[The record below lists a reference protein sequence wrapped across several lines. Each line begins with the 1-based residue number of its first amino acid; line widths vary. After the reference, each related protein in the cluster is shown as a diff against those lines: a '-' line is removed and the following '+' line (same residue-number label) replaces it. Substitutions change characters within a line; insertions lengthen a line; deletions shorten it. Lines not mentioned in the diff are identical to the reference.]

1 MMFDIIMFVCAALV
15 LCFSLSQAWLAWK
28 YLQSKSK
35 YAAKVAKPVWTGS
48 LPRILVQLPV
58 YNEKYVVERLLRAAA
73 QMDYPHNLLCIQ
85 LLDDSDDDTTDIA
98 AKVIKEISQKNGP
111 HIVHL
116 RRADRVGYKAGALD
130 YGLKQ
135 STHEFISIFDA
146 DFLPKADFLKD
157 VLGYFSNPKLGMVQT
172 RWDHLNEDHSVLT
185 RILGFAID
193 NHFSV
198 EQGGRQASDCFINF
212 NGTAGM
218 WRRRTID
225 DAGGWSD
232 DCLTEDLDLSF
243 RAQLN
248 GWEALFVEEIATPS
262 ELPTEVNSI
271 RAQQSRW
278 TKGAVE
284 TSRKNLSRL
293 WFSKLGLQQK
303 LVGTFHMINSS
314 IFFPAFLI
322 GIITG
327 AWFIYPSAHQGLR
340 SSLLHTVLLVSF
352 VALGFTYWISQTRGD
367 FKLKND
373 HPLRF
378 VAKYLFFMSVIV
390 GFGIQ
395 NSKAVLE
402 GLLGRSTPFVRTPK
416 LNIVGTDKADANS
429 KNYLMGRLPV
439 EFYFEALAAGYFIV
453 LCGFSLFY
461 RSTDF
466 LDIFVFYGFGFCA
479 VVFFSLNDHLRS
491 LRAITKPA
499 IA

>member
-35 YAAKVAKPVWTGS
+35 RGAKVVKPVWTGP

-58 YNEKYVVERLLRAAA
+58 YNEKFVVERLLRAAA
-73 QMDYPHNLLCIQ
+73 QLDYPPKLLCIQ
-85 LLDDSDDDTTDIA
+85 LLDDSNDETTEIA
-98 AKVIKEISQKNGP
+98 AKVIKEISRRNGP
-111 HIVHL
+111 QIVHL

-135 STHEFISIFDA
+135 SDHEFVSIFDA
-146 DFLPKADFLKD
+146 DFLPRTHFLKE
-157 VLGYFSNPKLGMVQT
+157 VVGYFSNPKVGMVQT

-218 WRRRTID
+218 WRRRTIE

-248 GWEALFVEEIATPS
+248 GWEALFVEDIATPS
-262 ELPTEVNSI
+262 ELPTAVNSI

-293 WFSKLGLQQK
+293 WFSEMRVQQK

-322 GIITG
+322 GILTG
-327 AWFIYPSAHQGLR
+327 AWFIYPSAHQELR
-340 SSLLHTVLLVSF
+340 SSLLHGVLLISF
-352 VALGFTYWISQTRGD
+352 AALGFTYWISQTRGD
-367 FKLKND
+367 FKQKND

-378 VAKYLFFMSVIV
+378 LAKYLFFMSVIV

-402 GLLGRSTPFVRTPK
+402 GLIGRSTPFVRTPK
-416 LNIVGTDKADANS
+416 LNIVGSVKAGASS
-429 KNYLMGRLPV
+429 KNYLIGKLPV
-439 EFYFEALAAGYFIV
+439 EFYLEAMVAGYFIV
-453 LCGFSLFY
+453 LCCLSVIHG
-461 RSTDF
+461 STDF
-466 LDIFVFYGFGFCA
+466 LDIFIFYGFGFCA

-491 LRAITKPA
+491 LRAHSKPA

>member
-1 MMFDIIMFVCAALV
+1 MLFDIIMFVCAALV

-35 YAAKVAKPVWTGS
+35 QAAKTKRPVWTGD

-73 QMDYPHNLLCIQ
+73 QLDYPHHLLCIQ
-85 LLDDSDDDTTDIA
+85 LLDDSDDETTDIA
-98 AKVIKEISQKNGP
+98 AKVIQAISHKNSPEII
-111 HIVHL
+111 HI
-116 RRADRVGYKAGALD
+116 RRALRVGYKAGALD

-135 STHEFISIFDA
+135 STHDFVCIFDA
-146 DFLPKADFLKD
+146 DFLPRAEFLND
-157 VLGYFSNPKLGMVQT
+157 VLGYFSNPKVGMVQT
-172 RWDHLNEDHSVLT
+172 RWDHLNENHSVLT

-218 WRRRTID
+218 WRRSTID
-225 DAGGWSD
+225 DSGGWSD

-248 GWEALFVEEIATPS
+248 GWQALFVEDIATPS

-284 TSRKNLSRL
+284 TSRKNLVRL
-293 WFSKLGLQQK
+293 WFSSLGLQQK

-322 GIITG
+322 GILSG
-327 AWFIYPSAHQGLR
+327 AWFVYPSAHQQLR
-340 SSLLHTVLLVSF
+340 SLLLHGVLLVSF

-367 FKLKND
+367 FKSKNN
-373 HPLRF
+373 HPLLF
-378 VAKYLFFMSVIV
+378 VFKYLFFMSVIV

-402 GLLGRSTPFVRTPK
+402 GLFGRTTPFVRTPK
-416 LNIVGTDKADANS
+416 LNIVGTLKASVNS
-429 KNYLMGRLPV
+429 KNYLIGRLPM
-439 EFYFEALAAGYFIV
+439 EFYLEALVASYFIV
-453 LCGFSLFY
+453 LCGLSLSY
-461 RSTDF
+461 KSTDF
-466 LDIFVFYGFGFCA
+466 LDIFIFYGFGFCA
-479 VVFFSLNDHLRS
+479 VVFFSLNDQIRN
-491 LRAITKPA
+491 LRAFAKPA